1 MENFTP
7 ISAIMGG
14 LLIGTGAMLT
24 LWTNGRIAG
33 ISGIL
38 SGAMFPKQQG
48 TLWRLLFIAGLLL
61 GGAVSAIAS
70 GGLEVITQASP
81 LMTVIA
87 GLLVGFGTRMGSGC
101 TSGHGICGIAR
112 FSQPS
117 FVATGTLCWQDSL
130 QFIWCAMYKENIRAD
145 SPPISAFVAIA
156 TSGFLF
162 GLGLA
167 ISGMTNPA
175 KVVGFLDI
183 AGDWDPSLILVMVAG
198 LGVSV
203 PSFHFILKQ
212 KQPLFTKQFFLPT
225 RNDLDGKLITGA
237 ALFGVGWG
245 IGGYCPGP
253 ALAALV
259 SLNTNVILFCGA
271 MLAGMVIHHFLM
283 EK

>member
-1 MENFTP
+1 
-7 ISAIMGG
+7 
-14 LLIGTGAMLT
+14 
-24 LWTNGRIAG
+24 
-33 ISGIL
+33 
-38 SGAMFPKQQG
+38 
-48 TLWRLLFIAGLLL
+48 
-61 GGAVSAIAS
+61 
-70 GGLEVITQASP
+70 
-81 LMTVIA
+81 
-87 GLLVGFGTRMGSGC
+87 
-101 TSGHGICGIAR
+101 
-112 FSQPS
+112 
-117 FVATGTLCWQDSL
+117 
-130 QFIWCAMYKENIRAD
+130 MYKENIRAD

-212 KQPLFTKQFFLPT
+212 KQPLFKKQFFLPT